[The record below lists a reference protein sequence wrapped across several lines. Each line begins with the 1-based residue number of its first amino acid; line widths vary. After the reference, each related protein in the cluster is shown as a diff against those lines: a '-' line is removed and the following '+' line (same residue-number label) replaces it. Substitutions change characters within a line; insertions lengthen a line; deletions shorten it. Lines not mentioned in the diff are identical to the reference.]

1 MIDNSKETEDCGGCK
16 EEIEPQAEI
25 CIQYEQNADLNVIQN
40 VLENRFGYSATRVST
55 AVKFMNNI
63 GECMIYTGNYKDAIE
78 HAQVLMNLNVKHIVR
93 YTKLL
98 K

>member
-1 MIDNSKETEDCGGCK
+1 MMDTSKDAEDCGGCK
-16 EEIEPQAEI
+16 EETEPQAEI
-25 CIQYEQNADLNVIQN
+25 CIQYEQNANLDVIQN
-40 VLENRFGYSATRVST
+40 VLENRFGYSATRVGT
-55 AVKFMNNI
+55 AVKFMNTI

-93 YTKLL
+93 YTKIF